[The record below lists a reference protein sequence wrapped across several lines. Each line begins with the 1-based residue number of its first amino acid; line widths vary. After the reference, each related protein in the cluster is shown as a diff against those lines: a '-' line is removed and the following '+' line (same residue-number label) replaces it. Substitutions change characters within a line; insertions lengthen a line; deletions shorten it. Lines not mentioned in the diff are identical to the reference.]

1 MTSNAS
7 NETEGRF
14 MRRYRTESDRLQD
27 WDYAAPGAYFVTM
40 CTQRKRPFFGEII
53 DDAVRLSPIGQ
64 IAEQE
69 WRRTE
74 TLRPNLSL
82 DEFIIMPNHLHGII
96 VLSEGVETF
105 CKTSLQRPESH
116 AHDKTMSAIS
126 PRAGSLGVIIRSY
139 KGAVTRW
146 ARANGYPHFA
156 WQRGYHDHI
165 VRDQRDLDRIRRYI
179 RQNPLKWALDK
190 YHTEA

>member
-1 MTSNAS
+1 VTSNAS
-7 NETEGRF
+7 SETEGRF
-14 MRRYRTESDRLQD
+14 MGRYRTESDRLRD
-27 WDYAAPGAYFVTM
+27 WDYAASGAYFVTI
-40 CTQRKRPFFGEII
+40 CTKGKRPFFGEVI

-74 TLRPNLSL
+74 TLRPNVSL

-96 VLSEGVETF
+96 VLPEGVETF
-105 CKTSLQRPESH
+105 CKTSLQRPDWYAH
-116 AHDKTMSAIS
+116 AKTMSALS

-146 ARANGYPHFA
+146 ARAHGYPHFA
-156 WQRGYHDHI
+156 WQRGYYDHI
-165 VRDQRDLDRIRRYI
+165 IRGPHDLDRIRHYI
-179 RQNPLKWALDK
+179 QHNPAKWALDK
-190 YHTEA
+190 YHVEA